1 MKEYVIALPPSGTVL
16 REVLKTAFYLLN
28 INMFSENPV
37 ILGDR
42 VVLKPKRKGGL
53 INALSELFYGLAE
66 SISKEESGLIEKM
79 EKKGKSAS
87 PLMIFPMSGN
97 DRKYIDKFLKK
108 LKAKSFSEAFRNYA
122 EFIDG
127 IDEEEFVE
135 ALSEYKTEF
144 PIYGYTLDTEKTVK
158 LMVPQALKP
167 EHYEFSRRYGQGLS
181 SPSKHYLG
189 LHSMSLALAG
199 FMRSRA
205 GRIIEK
211 GTGQGTFVLL
221 TPVDISYDLGNVY
234 SEILRSYES
243 AVAGKVSGLVPEEAL
258 ILWLGAKARFSSD
271 IPRIHSNLNII
282 AAREPGGQSPSS
294 LVLLKTY
301 SLWLPSMLANKLI
314 ERGDNVLK
322 TYENVL
328 QNAFRY
334 VYGMDVK
341 GGEMYVKYVKL
352 LYEVLVGSKSAE
364 EFLYTIN
371 RDLATIA
378 SSGGKTESWM
388 RILSWL
394 SRHLYWTIREV
405 TRITDLSP

>member
-1 MKEYVIALPPSGTVL
+1 MKEYAIALPPSGTVL

-28 INMFSENPV
+28 IGMFSENPV

-42 VVLKPKRKGGL
+42 IVLKPKRKGSL
-53 INALSELFYGLAE
+53 TNALSELFYRVAE
-66 SISKEESGLIEKM
+66 SISKEESELIERM
-79 EKKGKSAS
+79 KKKRKSAS
-87 PLMIFPMSGN
+87 PLMVFPMSGN
-97 DRKYIDKFLKK
+97 DRKYIDGFLKK

-122 EFIDG
+122 KLIDG
-127 IDEEEFVE
+127 MDEEELVE
-135 ALSEYKTEF
+135 VLSEYKTEST
-144 PIYGYTLDTEKTVK
+144 IYGYVLDAKKTVELK
-158 LMVPQALKP
+158 VPQALKP

-181 SPSKHYLG
+181 SASKHYLG

-199 FMRSRA
+199 FMCSRA

-211 GTGQGTFVLL
+211 GAGQGTFVLL
-221 TPVDISYDLGNVY
+221 TPVDVSYDLGNVY

-258 ILWLGAKARFSSD
+258 ILWLGAKARFSSGT
-271 IPRIHSNLNII
+271 PRIHSNLNII
-282 AAREPGGQSPSS
+282 AAREPRGQSPAF

-301 SLWLPSMLANKLI
+301 NLWLPSMLANKLM

-334 VYGMDVK
+334 VYGIDVK

-352 LYEVLVGSKSAE
+352 LYEVLMGSKPAE
-364 EFLYTIN
+364 EFLYVIN
-371 RDLATIA
+371 RDLATVTP
-378 SSGGKTESWM
+378 SGGKAESWM
-388 RILSWL
+388 RTLSWL
-394 SRHLYWTIREV
+394 SRYLYQVLKEV
-405 TRITDLSP
+405 THITTLSP